1 MVGMLRVSVAWN
13 WVNVGEVIL
22 EDNIVNTALGVDR
35 VRVRGGSVFLF
46 FPFSFS
52 FIVG

>member
-1 MVGMLRVSVAWN
+1 MVGMLRVSV